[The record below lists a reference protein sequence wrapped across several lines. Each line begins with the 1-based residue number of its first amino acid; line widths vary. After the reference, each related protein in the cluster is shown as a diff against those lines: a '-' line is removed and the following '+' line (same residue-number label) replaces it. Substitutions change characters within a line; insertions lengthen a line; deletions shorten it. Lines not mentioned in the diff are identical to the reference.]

1 MGRFVRWS
9 GPSSVARSLA
19 AGTAAAALI
28 LTLLPADV
36 LGSQAGGG
44 QAALSGSDA
53 STRPTKVIVLFRD
66 RPGAAARA
74 AVEKAGGK
82 VKRTFHLI
90 KGISASVPANA
101 IAGLRHN
108 PLVAEVDTDLTLTA
122 SDLEYDNAWGVNRIG
137 GQATFQAGITGAGVK
152 VAIIDTGIDYIHDQ
166 PPSAEPPV
174 VDPELLG
181 HYKGGYDF
189 VNNDTDPMDDNGH
202 GTHVSGILAA
212 EHNGYLVAGVA
223 PDAWVYGLK
232 ILDASGNGDES
243 NLIAALQW
251 SVDNG
256 MQVVNMSL
264 GTHDQNAALQQAVH
278 NAYLTGLLMVAASGN
293 VNPLSW
299 IELFYGCPV
308 AYPAAY
314 PEVLATT
321 YTGSNDQL
329 TGYSCT
335 GPEVDFGAPGDNIVS
350 TVPVGTC
357 MFCSPNGYNW
367 LSGTSMAS
375 PHLAGAVALLV
386 GYGMTDTNGNGT
398 TFDEIRAHLCAT
410 ADTASYP
417 ARTDSRYPNWYG
429 CGLVNVQTAL
439 ITNPPGGV
447 VNHPP
452 LATADTASVA
462 EDGFVDV
469 AVLANDS
476 DPDAGQTLSVSA
488 VGSPSHG
495 TASLQPNGSVRYTPA
510 ANYNGADSFTYTVS
524 DGNGGT
530 AQGTVSITVTPV
542 NDAPVAN
549 PDSASVAEGSS
560 VDVPVLANDTDV
572 DGDSLSL
579 AGVGAAAH
587 GTASANLD
595 GTVHYVPSGSYTG
608 PDSFT
613 YTVSDGTTTA
623 QGSVSISVTAINH
636 PPVANADSAT
646 VAEDGSVDVD
656 VLANDTDVDGN
667 TLSLTGVGAASHG
680 ATSVVAGKARY
691 VPAANYNGSD
701 SFTYTVSDGNG
712 GTAQGTVS
720 ITVTPV
726 NDAPVANADSATVA
740 EDGSVDVDVL
750 ANDTDV
756 DGNSLSLTGVGAA
769 THGATSVVAGKAR
782 YVPAANYNGS
792 DSFSYTVSDGTATS
806 TGAVSIT
813 VTSVNDV
820 PTAAAKSA
828 ITTTGTPVTITLD
841 GTDVETCELTFS
853 ITDSPLNG
861 SLGSI
866 AGQACSP
873 GSPNADHATVT
884 YTSNGGFVGND
895 QFTYRVADGSGGS
908 TTATVSIA
916 VNAVTTPT
924 VHIGDLDGSSLTQT
938 KAWNATVTIVVEDGN
953 RVVVGG
959 ATVTGTWS
967 AGATGTSTCTTSS
980 SGVCT
985 VSRTGLKKSLASV
998 VFTVTNVSKAGYT
1011 YQASANRDPDGSSNG
1026 TTITVRRV

>member
-549 PDSASVAEGSS
+549 PDSATVAEGSS

-667 TLSLTGVGAASHG
+667 TLSLTGVGAAS
-680 ATSVVAGKARY
+680 
-691 VPAANYNGSD
+691 
-701 SFTYTVSDGNG
+701 
-712 GTAQGTVS
+712 
-720 ITVTPV
+720 
-726 NDAPVANADSATVA
+726 
-740 EDGSVDVDVL
+740 
-750 ANDTDV
+750 
-756 DGNSLSLTGVGAA
+756 
-769 THGATSVVAGKAR
+769 HGATSVVAGKAR

>member
-701 SFTYTVSDGNG
+701 SF
-712 GTAQGTVS
+712 
-720 ITVTPV
+720 
-726 NDAPVANADSATVA
+726 
-740 EDGSVDVDVL
+740 
-750 ANDTDV
+750 
-756 DGNSLSLTGVGAA
+756 
-769 THGATSVVAGKAR
+769 
-782 YVPAANYNGS
+782 
-792 DSFSYTVSDGTATS
+792 SYTVSDGTATS

>member
-667 TLSLTGVGAASHG
+667 
-680 ATSVVAGKARY
+680 
-691 VPAANYNGSD
+691 
-701 SFTYTVSDGNG
+701 
-712 GTAQGTVS
+712 
-720 ITVTPV
+720 
-726 NDAPVANADSATVA
+726 
-740 EDGSVDVDVL
+740 
-750 ANDTDV
+750 
-756 DGNSLSLTGVGAA
+756 SLSLTGVGAA